1 VVPKLLAS
9 SHIRGCYQNEGDHIG
24 PEINSKMISVLV
36 FREPLERVVI
46 NPTQMALAEAQQIR
60 MPRLQQFIK
69 HTQLRERTIAP

>member
-1 VVPKLLAS
+1 
-9 SHIRGCYQNEGDHIG
+9 
-24 PEINSKMISVLV
+24 MISVLV